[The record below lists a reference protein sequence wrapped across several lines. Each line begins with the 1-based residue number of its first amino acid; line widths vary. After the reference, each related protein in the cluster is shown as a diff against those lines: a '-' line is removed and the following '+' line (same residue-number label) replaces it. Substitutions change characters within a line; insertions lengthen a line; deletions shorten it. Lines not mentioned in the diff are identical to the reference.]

1 MEGTLD
7 FILFIFIIIFLARPY
22 FSSIRASG
30 AEKLLFV
37 VGKLGDGDEDEV
49 DEKDEGRWQSRG
61 RVV

>member
-30 AEKLLFV
+30 AEKMLFV
-37 VGKLGDGDEDEV
+37 VGKMGDGDED
-49 DEKDEGRWQSRG
+49 DEKEEGRWQSRC
-61 RVV
+61 RAV

>member
-30 AEKLLFV
+30 AETMLFV
-37 VGKLGDGDEDEV
+37 VGKMGDGDED
-49 DEKDEGRWQSRG
+49 DEKEEGRWQSRC
-61 RVV
+61 RAV